1 MCSSSKMKN
10 AKKKLKSVKLKGI
23 ESKPLSFGVALTVSH
38 PKPKGIESKP
48 LSFGVALAHPKPK
61 GFDSI
66 PLSFG
71 VALAHPKPKGIVGI
85 KTRIDKPNPKL
96 NIALSYR

>member
-1 MCSSSKMKN
+1 MKN

-48 LSFGVALAHPKPK
+48 LSFGVALIQ
-61 GFDSI
+61 F
-66 PLSFG
+66 L
-71 VALAHPKPKGIVGI
+71 
-85 KTRIDKPNPKL
+85 
-96 NIALSYR
+96 